1 MVELLS
7 DAFVVIV
14 GGVKGEF
21 VVISLLSS
29 SSTLF
34 FLIIYAYF
42 VDLNFCCVSIMVGIA
57 A

>member
-21 VVISLLSS
+21 VVIFLLSS